1 MKKIS
6 NLNVLPART
15 SMSYMPGCLKV
26 AFANLVFAVIVA
38 DGSDGGEKFHSPCL
52 KRSNKRILD
61 DVIEI
66 KRPILQDKESS
77 LPCFPS

>member
-38 DGSDGGEKFHSPCL
+38 DGSDGGEKFHSPC
-52 KRSNKRILD
+52 NKGKL
-61 DVIEI
+61 
-66 KRPILQDKESS
+66 
-77 LPCFPS
+77 